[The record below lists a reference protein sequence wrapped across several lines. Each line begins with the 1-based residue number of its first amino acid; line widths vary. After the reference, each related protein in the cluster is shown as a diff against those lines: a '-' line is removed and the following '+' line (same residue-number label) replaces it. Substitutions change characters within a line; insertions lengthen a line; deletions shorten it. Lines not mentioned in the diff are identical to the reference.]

1 MNELTVREYLDNR
14 AKYIEQG
21 RAIESNVAQQAARE
35 KALAEKIDE
44 LQEQG
49 LSFCEAK
56 DKAEKWLASQAA
68 LHNPDLIAGGNPMN
82 VPVLCESAAGVAE

>member
-56 DKAEKWLASQAA
+56 DKAEKWLAEYSVAMKSRFRR
-68 LHNPDLIAGGNPMN
+68 NGNQQTGSRN
-82 VPVLCESAAGVAE
+82 HQN